1 MKDEV
6 VKKLLQYLGN
16 VESFLSSELPATL
29 KEFVSY
35 GIVSNLVFLI
45 IFSILLG
52 LSIMLIFKNLFK
64 VEAATNFNL
73 IKEGT
78 GKYLIGTIVGFI
90 LGIISLI
97 SCLLYLEYF
106 LMACL
111 APRVYLI
118 HLIKAL

>member
-45 IFSILLG
+45 ISVVILG
-52 LSIMLIFKNLFK
+52 LSITLVFKSFK
-64 VEAATNFNL
+64 
-73 IKEGT
+73 IKAGRGYETLAEGSV
-78 GKYLIGTIVGFI
+78 KHLIGAIMGFTM
-90 LGIISLI
+90 GTISLI
-97 SCLLYLEYF
+97 TGLLAVSDF
-106 LMACL
+106 LMAYL

>member
-16 VESFLSSELPATL
+16 VESFLSSEIPATL

-45 IFSILLG
+45 ISVVILG
-52 LSIMLIFKNLFK
+52 LSITLVFKSFK
-64 VEAATNFNL
+64 
-73 IKEGT
+73 IKAGRGYETLAEGSV
-78 GKYLIGTIVGFI
+78 KHLIGTIVGFI

>member
-16 VESFLSSELPATL
+16 VESFLSSEIPATL

-78 GKYLIGTIVGFI
+78 GKYLIGTI